1 MMRDH
6 EIRRKVEMPCATLQ
20 LQEIERKELRAQLD
34 AWLGAGNKIDTL
46 PPWKRADTKDVK
58 QTNTNLF
65 VPGVCSMTSAAT
77 AKSRKRGGDKIAAA
91 KSEAGSARK
100 KALLAGLMFY
110 EGSACKSGHTKRRTG
125 TGTCVE
131 CDRIGNKER
140 RRAKRAEAGK

>member
-1 MMRDH
+1 MRDH
-6 EIRRKVEMPCATLQ
+6 EIRMKVEMPCATLQ
-20 LQEIERKELRAQLD
+20 LKNIEREQLKSQLD
-34 AWLGAGNKIDTL
+34 EWLGAGNKIDTL
-46 PPWKRADTKDVK
+46 PSWKRADAKDAK

-91 KSEAGSARK
+91 KAQAGSERK
-100 KALLAGLMFY
+100 KAQIAGLMFY

-131 CDRIGNKER
+131 CDRIGNKAR
-140 RRAKRAEAGK
+140 RQAKRAESSK